1 MKLFATMVIYNAL
14 ALLVMC
20 ENLEFLDSS
29 ESNENG
35 ETNQTNGTLIDV
47 PSSKNQSLKLGRQIL
62 LSFF

>member
-1 MKLFATMVIYNAL
+1 MKLITIVVIYNAL
-14 ALLVMC
+14 ILLAMC
-20 ENLEFLDSS
+20 DNLEFLDSS

-62 LSFF
+62 PNFF